1 MLVRSLYIS
10 RISIFI
16 LIGCLNYI
24 ALDKDNKLFVTTG
37 AHSEAYLPSLLSQ
50 KHKSWAVV
58 LKLIEISGYPCLFRL
73 SHCFIHSR
81 SMAHNNI
88 SRWDLYLGLGTG
100 YLQQEDFLNKRLERR
115 D

>member
-1 MLVRSLYIS
+1 MPIRSQYIS

-16 LIGCLNYI
+16 LIRRLNYI
-24 ALDKDNKLFVTTG
+24 ALNKDNKLFVTTG
-37 AHSEAYLPSLLSQ
+37 AHSEAYLPSMLSQ

-88 SRWDLYLGLGTG
+88 SRWDLYLELRTG
-100 YLQQEDFLNKRLERR
+100 YLQQEDFLNKRLRVG